1 MSRFSRFATFMAAA
15 VVAASC
21 GRTARVEAVIP
32 EAASSDVVV
41 KLLDVNRFEVLDT
54 VKADSNGKLSC
65 KVSVEKGQP
74 EFVYLFHNDKKVASL
89 ILKNGDKVSVVTD
102 TLGNYTV
109 EGSEESVKLAQ
120 VEKEYA
126 EVMSKVTSLACAIQD
141 AKNESDANVLRQ
153 ELGKTFVDYYRSR
166 VKYVMSNSHS
176 LSVIPVFYQTLSPEL
191 PVFGQAT
198 DAIHFRNAVDSLSTV
213 YPESK
218 YIKALSKEADKRF
231 SFMEL
236 QSRIMSA
243 DAIGYPEI
251 HLPDIKGEKRKLSEV
266 DAKVVMVY
274 FWSASSPEQ
283 KMFNQDVLKPL
294 YNEFN
299 SKGFEIY
306 QVALDI
312 DKGLWAQV
320 VKEQNHPWIS
330 VCDSR
335 GSGSPYIPTY
345 NISAL
350 PAFYII
356 ANGELVDGSVVD
368 DKSLRSTIQKLV
380 K

>member
-1 MSRFSRFATFMAAA
+1 MSRFSRFASFVAAA

-21 GRTARVEAVIP
+21 GRTASVEAVIAD
-32 EAASSDVVV
+32 AASSDVVV

-54 VKADSNGKLSC
+54 VKVDSNGKLSY

-89 ILKNGDKVSVVTD
+89 ILQDGDKVSVTAD

-120 VEKEYA
+120 IEKEYA
-126 EVMSKVTSLACAIQD
+126 EVISKVTSIAYAIQD
-141 AKNESDANVLRQ
+141 AKKESEANVLRQ
-153 ELGKTFVDYYRSR
+153 ELGKTFVEYYRSR
-166 VKYVMSNSHS
+166 VKYVMENPYS
-176 LSVIPVFYQTLSPEL
+176 LSVIPVFYQNLSPEL

-218 YIKALSKEADKRF
+218 YVKALAKEADKRF
-231 SFMEL
+231 GYLEL

-243 DAIGYPEI
+243 DAVGYPEI
-251 HLPDIKGEKRKLSEV
+251 NLPDIKGEKSKLSEV
-266 DAKVVMVY
+266 DAKVVMVH
-274 FWSASSPEQ
+274 FWTASSAEQ
-283 KMFNQDVLKPL
+283 KMFNLDVLKPL
-294 YNEFN
+294 YEEFH

-306 QVALDI
+306 QVSLDV
-312 DKGLWAQV
+312 DKVLWAQV
-320 VKEQNHPWIS
+320 VKEQKLPWIS

-335 GSGSPYIPTY
+335 GSASPYVPTY
-345 NISAL
+345 NVAVL

-368 DKSLRSTIQKLV
+368 DKSLRATIQKLV

>member
-1 MSRFSRFATFMAAA
+1 MAAA

-109 EGSEESVKLAQ
+109 KGSEESVKLAQ

-126 EVMSKVTSLACAIQD
+126 EVMSKVTSLAYAIQD

>member
-1 MSRFSRFATFMAAA
+1 MAAA
-15 VVAASC
+15 VLAASC
-21 GRTARVEAVIP
+21 GRTARVDAVISD
-32 EAASSDVVV
+32 AASSDVVV

-54 VKADSNGKLSC
+54 VKADSNGKLSY
-65 KVSVEKGQP
+65 KVSVQKGQP
-74 EFVYLFHNDKKVASL
+74 EFIYLFHNDRKIASL
-89 ILKNGDKVSVVTD
+89 ILSSGDKVSVVAD
-102 TLGNYTV
+102 TLGHYTV
-109 EGSEESVKLAQ
+109 EGSEESAKLAQ

-126 EVMSKVTSLACAIQD
+126 EVMGKVTTLAYAIQGAKKD
-141 AKNESDANVLRQ
+141 ADAAALRQ

-166 VKYVMSNSHS
+166 VKYVMANPYS
-176 LSVIPVFYQTLSPEL
+176 LSVIPVFYQNLSPEL
-191 PVFGQAT
+191 AVFGQAT

-218 YIKALSKEADKRF
+218 YVKALSKEADRRF
-231 SFMEL
+231 GYMEL

-243 DAIGYPEI
+243 EAIGYPEI
-251 HLPDIKGEKRKLSEV
+251 NLPDIKGEKCKLSEV
-266 DAKVVMVY
+266 DAKVVMVH
-274 FWSASSPEQ
+274 FWSAASAEQ
-283 KMFNQDVLKPL
+283 KMFNQDVLKPV
-294 YNEFN
+294 YNEFH

-320 VKEQNHPWIS
+320 VKEQKLPWIS

-335 GSGSPYIPTY
+335 GSASPYVPTY
-345 NISAL
+345 NIAAL

-368 DKSLRSTIQKLV
+368 DKSLRATIQKLV